1 MKILS
6 LADSVNMFLSLI
18 KTPTFLDVFLHT
30 SPICLLKFKCSSM
43 VTPSNF
49 ISEWLSISI
58 YMYIYTGKNH
68 RSMQCSGCKFPER
81 VLLTGAISICKRFQK
96 FHIGVKLNRMCGMSL
111 LAITFWVFTLLLYSK
126 RKSSITAP
134 PPVTTKLITKPH
146 GLQASE
152 TQRY

>member
-1 MKILS
+1 MKEMKILS

-30 SPICLLKFKCSSM
+30 SPFCLLKFKCSSLP
-43 VTPSNF
+43 VISFQSDTQYQYTCIF
-49 ISEWLSISI
+49 ILAKII
-58 YMYIYTGKNH
+58 V
-68 RSMQCSGCKFPER
+68 QCSGCKFPER

-111 LAITFWVFTLLLYSK
+111 LAIRFWVFALLLYSK